1 MIPSSRVVDDPDAAN
16 LVTGPSIHH
25 NTMVDQQQRSAQEG
39 AVTPRA
45 RSSALNSTADAT
57 AATNGNNIN
66 NSNKYDIEQLANLQQ
81 LLIAMSQDW
90 RVLMIKL
97 ADRLH
102 NMRTLH
108 AMPLPKQQRIA
119 RETLEVFAPLAH
131 RVGVWAI
138 KEELEDRSF
147 AILDPE
153 AFRSVEKALRAR
165 RRALQFTAR
174 SRERGESKSSG
185 SAGSSRSNDSCD
197 SQRNDGS
204 RRDDN
209 GDDVGPLSLRAEC
222 ARLQLQLAQAP
233 GGLGNQVAWVRV
245 KVRSKGVYNTWR
257 SMNRHGASS
266 ASSTAPDTESNAASI
281 DSCSND
287 SGRNVEGTSVHEAIS
302 EVEGIGVRSGDMAAA
317 VADAI
322 TFQVIFDLKRPQL
335 PPNSRAS
342 TLHWS
347 QRELNHGGSRGSINS
362 HGDKGGACGTRGS
375 ACSGDASSAGTTTTT
390 ASTTTTSNGD
400 KRKFEELPRE
410 VAAAADEFFAA
421 PSWSTSSE
429 GAKTVVVD
437 PSTQQQQQRCVL
449 VH

>member
-1 MIPSSRVVDDPDAAN
+1 
-16 LVTGPSIHH
+16 
-25 NTMVDQQQRSAQEG
+25 MVDQQQRSAKES
-39 AVTPRA
+39 AVKPHA
-45 RSSALNSTADAT
+45 RSSALNRTAKTT

-66 NSNKYDIEQLANLQQ
+66 NSNDYDSEQLANLQQ

-108 AMPLPKQQRIA
+108 AMPLRKQQRIA
-119 RETLEVFAPLAH
+119 RETLEVFAPLAR

-153 AFRSVEKALRAR
+153 AFRAVEKALRAR
-165 RRALQFTAR
+165 RRALQFPAR
-174 SRERGESKSSG
+174 SRERGDSKSS
-185 SAGSSRSNDSCD
+185 SSSSSRSRSNDSCD
-197 SQRNDGS
+197 IKRNDGS
-204 RRDDN
+204 RRAEN

-257 SMNRHGASS
+257 SMNRHCGTS
-266 ASSTAPDTESNAASI
+266 ASFTAPDTESNAASI
-281 DSCSND
+281 DGYSNG
-287 SGRNVEGTSVHEAIS
+287 SGRNVEGTSVHEVIS

-322 TFQVIFDLKRPQL
+322 TFQVIFDLK
-335 PPNSRAS
+335 
-342 TLHWS
+342 
-347 QRELNHGGSRGSINS
+347 LNHGGSRGSSNS
-362 HGDKGGACGTRGS
+362 HGDKDSACGARGS
-375 ACSGDASSAGTTTTT
+375 AYSGDASSAGRTTT
-390 ASTTTTSNGD
+390 ASTTTTYNGD
-400 KRKFEELPRE
+400 KKKFEELPRE
-410 VAAAADEFFAA
+410 VAAAADEVFAA

-429 GAKTVVVD
+429 EAKNVVVD
-437 PSTQQQQQRCVL
+437 PSTQQQHQRCVL